1 MYDHDWPGRYGY
13 GGPPWSPFEHLMAA
27 GLSALFWLLL
37 LGGITWAI
45 LHYLRQA
52 QATHMPSISD
62 EPSAMELLR
71 RRYVMGQLDVDTFEE
86 MVTHLLAS
94 EERER
99 AFAPPLD
106 ERSWRE

>member
-1 MYDHDWPGRYGY
+1 MPHDHDWHGPY
-13 GGPPWSPFEHLMAA
+13 GGPPWSPFDHFVAA
-27 GLSALFWLLL
+27 GLSALFWLVVLV
-37 LGGITWAI
+37 GITWAVM
-45 LHYLRQA
+45 HYLRWA
-52 QATHMPSISD
+52 QAAQTPAISE

-71 RRYVMGQLDVDTFEE
+71 RRYVMGQLDVDSFEE

-106 ERSWRE
+106 ERSWRD

>member
-1 MYDHDWPGRYGY
+1 MPQDHDWHGFY
-13 GGPPWSPFEHLMAA
+13 GGPPGSPFDHFLAA
-27 GLSALFWLLL
+27 GFSALFWLVVLA
-37 LGGITWAI
+37 GITWAVM
-45 LHYLRQA
+45 HYLRQA
-52 QATHMPSISD
+52 QATQTPSLSA

-106 ERSWRE
+106 ERTWRD